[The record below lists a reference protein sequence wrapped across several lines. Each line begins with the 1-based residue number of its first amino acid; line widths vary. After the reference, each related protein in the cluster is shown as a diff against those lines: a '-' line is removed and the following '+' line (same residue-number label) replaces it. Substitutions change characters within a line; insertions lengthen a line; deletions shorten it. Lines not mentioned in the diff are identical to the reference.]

1 MSAKSPKKTAGA
13 PLSFKTSFVE
23 DKKVPHSP
31 DPSTVPDTPDSLR
44 TKNSISPNTSYEN
57 RSPVS
62 RGQHSK
68 AVRGKTSLMTRKL
81 IQPQK
86 NISPEHVDSF
96 KPKNGTNHSGSVK
109 RLLYSSENIQSAK
122 RPRTMSVQKPLKGS
136 DSDSSL
142 LGTNISVP
150 EDSLLKAFSKSP
162 VKKIKADV
170 AHFENSRVVPG
181 PCAKVNGKPNGV
193 SKPSKKSSYHLNPS
207 KCDKENPLTGLSVV
221 YKTNELDL
229 VMSHSSR
236 TQKGSS
242 EEETL
247 FSCPVTMKR
256 PLQVTAELQAKDKSA
271 DGKTLSVSLE
281 DEFNDLMDDWF
292 DDVTEQTSEAPKP
305 KKFNIEYEYFACLC
319 KHIRICISCC
329 RP

>member
-23 DKKVPHSP
+23 DKKVSP
-31 DPSTVPDTPDSLR
+31 DPSAVPDTPDSLR

-68 AVRGKTSLMTRKL
+68 AVRGKTSLMVTRKL

-86 NISPEHVDSF
+86 NISPEPVDSF

-150 EDSLLKAFSKSP
+150 EDSLLKAFSKNP

-170 AHFENSRVVPG
+170 AHFGNSRVVPG
-181 PCAKVNGKPNGV
+181 SCAKVNRNTNGV
-193 SKPSKKSSYHLNPS
+193 CKSSKKSSYHLNPS
-207 KCDKENPLTGLSVV
+207 KCDKENSITGLSVV
-221 YKTNELDL
+221 SETNDLDL

-247 FSCPVTMKR
+247 VSCPVTMKR
-256 PLQVTAELQAKDKSA
+256 PLKVTAELQAKDKSA

-319 KHIRICISCC
+319 KHIRNCISC
-329 RP
+329 